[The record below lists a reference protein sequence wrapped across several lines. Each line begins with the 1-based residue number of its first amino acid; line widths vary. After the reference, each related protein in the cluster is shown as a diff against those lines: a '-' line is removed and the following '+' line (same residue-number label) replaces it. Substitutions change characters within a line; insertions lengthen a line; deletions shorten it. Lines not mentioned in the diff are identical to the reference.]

1 MLIKLN
7 DLSHFLTY
15 GHTVLDQESCKM
27 GCKGSKD
34 PEPKDHE
41 QKDTESMAVRHFGLC
56 GANLRSAK
64 IMGAICLLYSISYL
78 MLWIIEV
85 SQAEKA
91 EIFHFLA
98 ITFYVIS
105 LNAYILL
112 IVASTLILRGQSST
126 SSPIKVP
133 ISGAIECEAN
143 VEETGLSYSEG
154 MLCAGGN
161 GNGSCQVRKKPIFQ
175 KILSNYSGRQWRS
188 PDSRWGSGRSC
199 QSRWIWHLCQGDLIL
214 FIILVQHVS
223 ALTEN
228 VFDIYTEVAALMGWI
243 NETIL
248 SMGGMQACGLT
259 LEATPTEGWF
269 SS

>member
-112 IVASTLILRGQSST
+112 IVASVKT
-126 SSPIKVP
+126 IKQ
-133 ISGAIECEAN
+133 A
-143 VEETGLSYSEG
+143 
-154 MLCAGGN
+154 
-161 GNGSCQVRKKPIFQ
+161 
-175 KILSNYSGRQWRS
+175 KILLIVFMTMAIISAILGITALVFNVRDDFQLSEIS
-188 PDSRWGSGRSC
+188 P
-199 QSRWIWHLCQGDLIL
+199 
-214 FIILVQHVS
+214 
-223 ALTEN
+223 EN
-228 VFDIYTEVAALMGWI
+228 
-243 NETIL
+243 
-248 SMGGMQACGLT
+248 
-259 LEATPTEGWF
+259 P
-269 SS
+269 